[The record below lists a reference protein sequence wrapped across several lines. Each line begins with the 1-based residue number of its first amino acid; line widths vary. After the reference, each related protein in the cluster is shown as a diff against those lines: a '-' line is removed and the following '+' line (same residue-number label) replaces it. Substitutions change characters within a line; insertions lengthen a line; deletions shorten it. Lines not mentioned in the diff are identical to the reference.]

1 MSDSSREAYK
11 SDNGAD
17 CVTKH
22 LFQQLKGYIHTT
34 SVSDYRALVQRLRSI
49 RLDSHYLSTIASLCH
64 RLSAISQPC
73 LEYLSI
79 RNASKLSSNCIF
91 TAVAE
96 SIVKGENTLRLVR
109 HATVATLRRGNT
121 VGLVRRIAQIEVGRP
136 DIALCHAQTSAMELL
151 ESLSSR
157 QPERLDLPETL
168 CSITPLPPLSQSVTL

>member
-49 RLDSHYLSTIASLCH
+49 RLDSHHLSTIASLCH
-64 RLSAISQPC
+64 RLSAISQPS

-79 RNASKLSSNCIF
+79 RVAINLSSNCIF

-121 VGLVRRIAQIEVGRP
+121 VGLVRGIAQIEVGRP

-151 ESLSSR
+151 E
-157 QPERLDLPETL
+157 
-168 CSITPLPPLSQSVTL
+168 